1 MSETNPY
8 ILEIRNLSIGLPK
21 SADRSF
27 AVESANLQV
36 KKGEV
41 FCIVGESGSGKSV
54 MTSAIL
60 KDISPGLKLLNGEIF
75 YDGVDI
81 LKLSQSKLNELRG
94 ANISMIYQEPMA
106 ALNPSVKVGKQIEE
120 VFELHRFEIQK
131 NERKKETIK
140 LLNEMKLPTPERIYQ
155 SYPHQLS
162 GGQCQRIVIAMALAC
177 KPDILIA
184 DEPTTALDVTTQAE
198 ILSLI
203 NELKEVY
210 NNATLF
216 ITHDF
221 GVVADIADRVAVM
234 CQGKIIEQGE
244 KSEILL
250 KPQEQYTKLLVDAM
264 PIMETKKEPDQ
275 SRDDVPVVKVEKLS
289 KTYKQKSKSVK
300 ALIDSNF
307 TLRRGETLGVV
318 GESGSGKSTLAKTVI
333 RLIEPTSG
341 SVLINEQDFLSLENA
356 ELVEARRNIQMIFQ
370 DPFGSLN
377 PSQTVGYMVTR
388 GLLLQGVPGAEAWDR
403 AIELLEQ
410 VGLGEASM
418 KRKPISFSGGQRQRI
433 GIARALSL
441 QPDVVVADE
450 SVSALDLSVQK
461 QVLRL
466 MSDLQKEY
474 NMAIIFITHDLRVA
488 AQISDYIAVMEKGLI
503 VEFGSAKE
511 IFNSP
516 KHEYTKKLIEAA
528 PGQDWSPP
536 RLTREEATRIAEE
549 LKSF

>member
-1 MSETNPY
+1 MSENDQL
-8 ILEIRNLSIGLPK
+8 ILEIKDLSIGLPK
-21 SADRSF
+21 SADRTF
-27 AVESANLQV
+27 AVEDASLKVN
-36 KKGEV
+36 KGEV
-41 FCIVGESGSGKSV
+41 LCIVGESGSGKSV
-54 MTSAIL
+54 MASAIL
-60 KDISPGLKLLNGEIF
+60 KDIAPGLSLLDGEIL
-75 YDGVDI
+75 YKGVDI
-81 LKLSQSKLNELRG
+81 LKLNQSELNKLRG

-106 ALNPSVKVGKQIEE
+106 ALNPSIKVGKQIEE
-120 VFELHRFEIQK
+120 VFELHRPEIQRHQ
-131 NERKKETIK
+131 RKAETLK
-140 LLNEMKLPTPERIYQ
+140 LLQEMQLPTPERIYQ
-155 SYPHQLS
+155 SYPHQVS

-177 KPDILIA
+177 QPDILIA

-198 ILSLI
+198 ILALI

-210 NNATLF
+210 DNATLF

-234 CQGKIIEQGE
+234 CQGKIIEQGA

-264 PIMETKKEPDQ
+264 PIMETQKEPDQ
-275 SRDDVPVVKVEKLS
+275 SRDDAPVVKVEKLS
-289 KTYKQKSKSVK
+289 KTYKLKSKSIN
-300 ALIDSNF
+300 ALINSNF

-341 SVLINEQDFLSLENA
+341 SVLINDKDFLSLKNA
-356 ELVEARRNIQMIFQ
+356 ELVDARRNIQMIFQ

-377 PSQTVGYMVTR
+377 PSQTVGYMVSR
-388 GLLLQGVPGAEAWDR
+388 GLLLQGVPGAKAWSR

-410 VGLGEASM
+410 VGLGETAM

-466 MSDLQKEY
+466 MSDLQTQY
-474 NMAIIFITHDLRVA
+474 QMAIIFITHDLRVA

-503 VEFGSAKE
+503 VEFGSAAE
-511 IFNSP
+511 IFKNP
-516 KHEYTKKLIEAA
+516 QHDYTKKLIDAA

-536 RLTREEATRIAEE
+536 RLTREEANQVAKE
-549 LKSF
+549 LKTF

>member
-21 SADRSF
+21 SSDRSF

-60 KDISPGLKLLNGEIF
+60 KDISPGLRLLNGEIF
-75 YDGVDI
+75 YHGVDI

-131 NERKKETIK
+131 NDRKKETIK

-250 KPQEQYTKLLVDAM
+250 KPKEKYTKLLVDAM

-275 SRDDVPVVKVEKLS
+275 SRDDIPVVKVEKLS
-289 KTYKQKSKSVK
+289 KTYKLKSKSVK
-300 ALIDSNF
+300 ALIESNF
-307 TLRRGETLGVV
+307 TLRKGETLGVV

-356 ELVEARRNIQMIFQ
+356 KLVEARRNIQMIFQ

-388 GLLLQGVPGAEAWDR
+388 GLLLQGVPGAEAWNR

-516 KHEYTKKLIEAA
+516 KHEYTKRLIEAA

-536 RLTREEATRIAEE
+536 RLTREEANRIAEE